1 MNRKQKKRD
10 REIRKI
16 LNHVN
21 APKTKHHT
29 EAYKAIKKMLRAM
42 DKTEKWI
49 EQAKA
54 EGVDLGTMKLDF
66 QEPNS
71 VKMLMNIPGEENAAV
86 LSEIRGAEYMNEDQ
100 AWGKA
105 QRTDGEI
112 KPRYRVE
119 RYEVKR

>member
-21 APKTKHHT
+21 APKTKRHT

-42 DKTEKWI
+42 DRTEKWI

-66 QEPNS
+66 EEPNS
-71 VKMLMNIPGEENAAV
+71 VKVLMNIPGEENAAV
-86 LSEIRGAEYMNEDQ
+86 LSEIRGAE
-100 AWGKA
+100 
-105 QRTDGEI
+105 
-112 KPRYRVE
+112 
-119 RYEVKR
+119 